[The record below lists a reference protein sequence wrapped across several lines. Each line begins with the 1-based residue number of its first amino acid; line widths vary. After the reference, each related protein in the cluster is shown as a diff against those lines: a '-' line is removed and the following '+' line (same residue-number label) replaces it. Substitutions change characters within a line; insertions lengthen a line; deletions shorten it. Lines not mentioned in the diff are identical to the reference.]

1 MTSPNYPEH
10 YDGGLDCR
18 WLIAAPVQNIITL
31 KVLDFETYDGS
42 HVGSK
47 ENLVIYDGTN
57 MHGQSL
63 KTLSGTASSDLIIS
77 TGSNVYL
84 RFTTIIGIPYSFRGF
99 KLEIENLGKY
109 IFHVMALERPATDR
123 NK

>member
-1 MTSPNYPEH
+1 M
-10 YDGGLDCR
+10 
-18 WLIAAPVQNIITL
+18 

-47 ENLVIYDGTN
+47 ENLAIYDGEN
-57 MHGQSL
+57 MQGQSL

-77 TGSNVYL
+77 TGNNVYL

-109 IFHVMALERPATDR
+109 IFHVMALERCKR
-123 NK
+123 